1 MAGDRRIEQFQSL
14 IAPHLAAAYNY
25 ARWLARSPQDAE
37 DVVQEACVRAIEYI
51 GSFRTGNGRAW
62 LLTIVRNT
70 FLNSVG
76 SAAAREIP
84 TSFED
89 EPAIEAELT
98 SPDAHTLLLKEID
111 IARLKDGIESLPHDA
126 REAIVLREIEGLSY
140 KEISEITRVPI
151 GTVMSRLARARS
163 KLQKRLNDG

>member
-1 MAGDRRIEQFQSL
+1 
-14 IAPHLAAAYNY
+14 LAADDCPEHVPQLG
-25 ARWLARSPQDAE
+25 RIGGRSRD
-37 DVVQEACVRAIEYI
+37 
-51 GSFRTGNGRAW
+51 SH
-62 LLTIVRNT
+62 
-70 FLNSVG
+70 
-76 SAAAREIP
+76 
-84 TSFED
+84 SFED
-89 EPAIEAELT
+89 EPAIEAQLT